1 MSLIGNNNEEKIW
14 NYLKEKIGNDYGVA
28 GVMGNLKAKSNLN
41 PKNLQNSF
49 EKKLTYNDETY
60 TAAIDSGEYAGF
72 ITDKAGYGLAQWTYW
87 SRKQNLLNFAKSQRK
102 SIGDLEMQL
111 DFFYFEISKQYAP
124 ILQALKTATSVKEAS
139 NVILLQYERLADQSE
154 GVQNK
159 RAEYSQV
166 YYNKYHKE
174 EIQMARVA
182 LDAGHGS
189 NTAGKRTPDGYREH
203 WIDVRCAAF
212 CEEALVR
219 CGIEVFKCAW
229 DDADYTDDPDVA
241 LATRQAQ
248 IKAAG
253 CQASVS
259 IHANASG
266 DGKTYNSGQGVE
278 TFYHSNPN
286 NALDSA
292 RLATA
297 IQSYLI
303 QGTTQ
308 KNRGV
313 KTANFAMCNAKKMGV
328 PAAALVEMAFMTNE
342 REAEL
347 MKTDTFLIEV
357 AEEIAHGICDYLGVQ
372 YIPRGAEITPAP
384 APTPVKPEEEE
395 KSKFPYKV
403 KITANV
409 LNVRKG
415 PGTNYSIVTSVRKN
429 QVYTIMDEDNGWG
442 LLKSYAKNRNGWICL
457 KYTTKL

>member
-28 GVMGNLKAKSNLN
+28 GVMGNLKAESNLN
-41 PKNLQNSF
+41 PKNLQNSY
-49 EKKLTYNDETY
+49 EKKLTYSDEEY
-60 TAAIDSGEYAGF
+60 TAAVDNGSYGNF

-87 SRKQNLLNFAKSQRK
+87 SRKQNLLSFAKGQQK

-124 ILQALKTATSVKEAS
+124 ILQALKIATSVKEAS
-139 NVILLQYERLADQSE
+139 NVILLQYEKPADQSE
-154 GVQNK
+154 KVQNK

-166 YYNKYHKE
+166 YYDKYHKE
-174 EIQMARVA
+174 EITVARVV
-182 LDAGHGS
+182 LETGHGS

-203 WIDVRCAAF
+203 WINVRCAVF

-229 DDADYTDDPDVA
+229 DDSDYTDDPDIA
-241 LATRQAQ
+241 LSKRQAQ

-253 CQASVS
+253 CQAAVS

-266 DGKTYNSGQGVE
+266 DGKTYNSGQGIE
-278 TFYHSNPN
+278 TFIHSNAN
-286 NALDSA
+286 SALDSA
-292 RLATA
+292 KLANA
-297 IQSYLI
+297 VQSYLI
-303 QGTTQ
+303 QGTAQ

-313 KTANFAMCNAKKMGV
+313 KSANFAMCNAKKMGV
-328 PAAALVEMAFMTNE
+328 PAAVLVEMGFMTNK

-347 MKTDTFLIEV
+347 MQSDAFLMET

-372 YIPRGAEITPAP
+372 YIPRGAASVTPA
-384 APTPVKPEEEE
+384 ESE
-395 KSKFPYKV
+395 KEVIEVVSEFPYRV
-403 KITANV
+403 RITANV

-415 PGTNYSIVTSVRKN
+415 PGTKNSIVTSVRKN
-429 QVYTIMDEDNGWG
+429 QVYTITDEEDGWG
-442 LLKSYAKNRNGWICL
+442 LLKSYTKNRNGWIYL